1 MTESANPYQPPE
13 VDIQPPETGGQPGQ
27 LLDPPR
33 SVSAGRGAGWIGE
46 GWALFSGAMGTWI
59 GMSLVAGL
67 IFFALNLVPLVGFVA
82 AFLTPFIMA
91 GWAIGC
97 ERMRT
102 EGEVR
107 FEDLFGGFGEN
118 FAPLA
123 IASLIYFAANM
134 VALLIAMGITFVLV
148 GSVFALGLGGAPDG
162 MIEGG
167 VLAGTLLGALIFV
180 AITLPV
186 IMLIWFAPTLIV
198 LHKVAPVEAMKR
210 SFFGC
215 LKNILPFLV
224 YSLVAFA
231 LLIGGLLA
239 LVIGLL
245 FVSPWLG
252 CSNYAAYR
260 DIYIGEQA

>member
-1 MTESANPYQPPE
+1 MTDTTNPYQPPE
-13 VDIQPPETGGQPGQ
+13 VDIQPPETSGDPGQ

-33 SVSAGRGAGWIGE
+33 SVSAGRGTSWIGE
-46 GWALFSGAMGTWI
+46 GWSMFSSAMGTWV
-59 GMSLVAGL
+59 GMSLVAGMIL
-67 IFFALNLVPLVGFVA
+67 LALNLVPLVGFVA

-97 ERMRT
+97 ERMRN

-107 FEDLFGGFGEN
+107 FEDLFGGFSEN
-118 FAPLA
+118 FGPLA

-134 VALLIAMGITFVLV
+134 AAMMIAMGITFVLV
-148 GSVFALGLGGAPDG
+148 GSVFALGVGGAPDTL
-162 MIEGG
+162 IEGG
-167 VLAGTLLGALIFV
+167 VLAGALLGALIFL

-210 SFFGC
+210 SFSGC
-215 LKNILPFLV
+215 LKNLLPFLIF
-224 YSLVAFA
+224 SLVAFA
-231 LLIGGLLA
+231 LLIGGMLA
-239 LVIGLL
+239 LFIGLL
-245 FVSPWLG
+245 FVSPWLA

-260 DIYIGEQA
+260 DIYIGEPA

>member
-1 MTESANPYQPPE
+1 
-13 VDIQPPETGGQPGQ
+13 
-27 LLDPPR
+27 
-33 SVSAGRGAGWIGE
+33 
-46 GWALFSGAMGTWI
+46 
-59 GMSLVAGL
+59 MSLVAGL

-134 VALLIAMGITFVLV
+134 VALLIAMGITFVLI
-148 GSVFALGLGGAPDG
+148 GGVFALGLGGASDG
-162 MIEGG
+162 MIGGG

-224 YSLVAFA
+224 YSLIAFA

-239 LVIGLL
+239 LVVGVL
-245 FVSPWLG
+245 FVSPWLV
-252 CSNYAAYR
+252 CANYAAYR